1 MLKAWYMTSHIGEEF
16 EATID
21 SLMQGF
27 FFVQTDNYID
37 GRVDVIEKGENDYIG
52 INGYYDYSEDIMA
65 YTRNGRVDL
74 RYGDRV
80 LVRCIDS
87 DPASREID
95 FALIR
100 KL

>member
-1 MLKAWYMTSHIGEEF
+1 MDTA
-16 EATID
+16 
-21 SLMQGF
+21 F
-27 FFVQTDNYID
+27 FIRTDNFID
-37 GRVDVIEKGENDYIG
+37 GRVDVIDRGDNKLTSVV
-52 INGYYDYSEDIMA
+52 GYYDYNDNLMA

-87 DPASREID
+87 DVESREVD
-95 FALIR
+95 FALVR

>member
-1 MLKAWYMTSHIGEEF
+1 MLKANYMLKHIGEEF
-16 EATID
+16 EATVD
-21 SLMQGF
+21 SLMDAA
-27 FFVQTDNYID
+27 FFVRTDNFID
-37 GRVDVIEKGENDYIG
+37 GRVDVIDRGDKLTSVV
-52 INGYYDYSEDIMA
+52 GYYDYSDSLMA

-87 DPASREID
+87 DVESREVD
-95 FALIR
+95 FALVR

>member
-1 MLKAWYMTSHIGEEF
+1 
-16 EATID
+16 
-21 SLMQGF
+21 
-27 FFVQTDNYID
+27 
-37 GRVDVIEKGENDYIG
+37 
-52 INGYYDYSEDIMA
+52 MA

-87 DPASREID
+87 DVESREVD
-95 FALIR
+95 FALVR